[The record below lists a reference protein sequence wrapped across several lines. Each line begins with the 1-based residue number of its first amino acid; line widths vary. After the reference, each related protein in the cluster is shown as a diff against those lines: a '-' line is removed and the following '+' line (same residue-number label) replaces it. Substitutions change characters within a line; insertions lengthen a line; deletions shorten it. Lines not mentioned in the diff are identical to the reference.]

1 MGKKRKKTRSRK
13 TSYAPRRPKPT
24 TPSQPREERPTPQPA
39 ERPRRTA
46 PTRRAGGIARSAYAG
61 RTASH
66 LAAMDL
72 EKDEVM
78 YSYVKKD
85 LMRIGIFS
93 AIMFGTLLVLKLIGV
108 G

>member
-1 MGKKRKKTRSRK
+1 MAKKRKKTRSRK
-13 TSYAPRRPKPT
+13 TQYAPRRPKPKAPAKPT
-24 TPSQPREERPTPQPA
+24 VEQQPAAQPA
-39 ERPRRTA
+39 EQPQRPA
-46 PTRRAGGIARSAYAG
+46 RRARTTTRPAYAG

-78 YSYVKKD
+78 YAYVRKA

-93 AIMFGTLLVLKLIGV
+93 AIMFGSLLVLKLLGV